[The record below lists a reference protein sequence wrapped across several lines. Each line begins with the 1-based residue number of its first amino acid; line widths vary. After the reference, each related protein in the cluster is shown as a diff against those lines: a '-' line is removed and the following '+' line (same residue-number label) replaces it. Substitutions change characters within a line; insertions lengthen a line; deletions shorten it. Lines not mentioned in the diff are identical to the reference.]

1 MHVGATGTKHTVDR
15 RCWEYFNARLA
26 KSRKHKATEKAEKVV
41 DTALDPQKTNP
52 GPIRWSYARA
62 ETRRSPDVQ
71 ELHSCAPPQ
80 LYDELLLRLQPR
92 LQRKCTRWRQPTGPG
107 LRLALTVRFLATGD
121 SYQSIAYDFL
131 VPHNTISGIVTEVC
145 DAIVEEYMEE
155 VLDTPMQP
163 HQWAEIADEFSRR
176 WNLPHCV
183 GAVDG
188 KHVAIRKPKKGGSVF
203 WNYKGYNSVVLMAMV
218 DADYK
223 FRWVQVCD
231 PGSYSDGQIWKEADL
246 KVAIESNVAGLSD
259 PSPVPA
265 DNQPMPFFLVGWSTE
280 PHPGCRRSGSQRCSW
295 GVERRCSDG

>member
-1 MHVGATGTKHTVDR
+1 MHVLQNQENTR
-15 RCWEYFNARLA
+15 RQRRQRRWWIQPWILRRPILGQYDGLMPELR
-26 KSRKHKATEKAEKVV
+26 RE
-41 DTALDPQKTNP
+41 DPQMFKNY
-52 GPIRWSYARA
+52 IRV
-62 ETRRSPDVQ
+62 P
-71 ELHSCAPPQ
+71 APPQ

-92 LQRKCTRWRQPTGPG
+92 LQRKCTRWRQPIGPG
-107 LRLALTVRFLATGD
+107 LRLALTLRFLATGD

-223 FRWVQVCD
+223 FRWVQVGD

-246 KVAIESNVAGLSD
+246 KVAIERNVAGLSD

>member
-1 MHVGATGTKHTVDR
+1 
-15 RCWEYFNARLA
+15 
-26 KSRKHKATEKAEKVV
+26 
-41 DTALDPQKTNP
+41 
-52 GPIRWSYARA
+52 
-62 ETRRSPDVQ
+62 
-71 ELHSCAPPQ
+71 
-80 LYDELLLRLQPR
+80 
-92 LQRKCTRWRQPTGPG
+92 
-107 LRLALTVRFLATGD
+107 
-121 SYQSIAYDFL
+121 
-131 VPHNTISGIVTEVC
+131 
-145 DAIVEEYMEE
+145 MEE

-223 FRWVQVCD
+223 FRWVQVGD

-246 KVAIESNVAGLSD
+246 KVAIERNVAGLSD

-295 GVERRCSDG
+295 GVETEGVQMDDCQRVQGGNRDTREAKKQRNLLKHYFQGPGVVDWQERMI